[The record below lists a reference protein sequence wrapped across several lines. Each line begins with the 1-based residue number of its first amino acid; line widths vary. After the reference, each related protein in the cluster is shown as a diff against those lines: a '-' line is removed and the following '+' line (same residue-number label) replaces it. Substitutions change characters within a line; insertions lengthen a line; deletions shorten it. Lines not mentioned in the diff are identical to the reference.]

1 MTKAQVLMAIG
12 YPPAH
17 ETPSL
22 DSPQWTYWRNR
33 WDRFQVFFDGDKVA
47 RVLN

>member
-1 MTKAQVLMAIG
+1 MTRDQVIMAIG

-22 DSPQWTYWRNR
+22 QSPVWTYWQNAWVRY
-33 WDRFQVFFDGDKVA
+33 QVYFDGDRVA
-47 RVLN
+47 RVAR